1 MTVDSSRLETLEIGV
16 LTQRGFGRGQGAP
29 LDLVT
34 KILAR
39 TMELTRLPGGA
50 GPSPARLA
58 GVWEVDLIAPVGG
71 AGGRTNLSGAG
82 KVCFEPR
89 PVAGG
94 GGAFRTPISP
104 IPDGRV
110 TLSTEKP
117 PSEHGLG
124 HLADP
129 SREDHSEDEPEGED
143 PDDDEAL
150 EPRALGRPWIAEA
163 WRWLLS
169 DEEGLECAEP
179 AWLDRLAIS
188 RLAISSPMM
197 LRPFEGLNK
206 GKPYRDQ
213 IKPYNFMLAAH
224 VAPFGQ
230 PPGVDPARFRLVAP
244 FEPLASKW
252 ITLPWRNLYDRTER
266 TYSITTTSSLGER
279 GEPDEVRVQA
289 LRDVLR
295 EYRSHPE
302 AKSLGPDERC
312 ADGPPEGC

>member
-1 MTVDSSRLETLEIGV
+1 MCEGSNPS
-16 LTQRGFGRGQGAP
+16 
-29 LDLVT
+29 
-34 KILAR
+34 
-39 TMELTRLPGGA
+39 GGA
-50 GPSPARLA
+50 GRTGHLEHGEATVGARSRPP
-58 GVWEVDLIAPVGG
+58 G
-71 AGGRTNLSGAG
+71 
-82 KVCFEPR
+82 R
-89 PVAGG
+89 PVTGG
-94 GGAFRTPISP
+94 PQRRRARRRGPRRRRGA
-104 IPDGRV
+104 
-110 TLSTEKP
+110 
-117 PSEHGLG
+117 
-124 HLADP
+124 
-129 SREDHSEDEPEGED
+129 
-143 PDDDEAL
+143 
-150 EPRALGRPWIAEA
+150 RASCAGRPWIAEA

-244 FEPLASKW
+244 FEPRASKW

-302 AKSLGPDERC
+302 AKSLGPDGKVCGRPTRGLLARRPIEVSLVHYIGKEANRLEDVE
-312 ADGPPEGC
+312 AGLVGDIGEVLTEYVDPARDPVRTLVLPVLEGLSSREVARRIDEKDHKKITRIRSGSRPARRNS